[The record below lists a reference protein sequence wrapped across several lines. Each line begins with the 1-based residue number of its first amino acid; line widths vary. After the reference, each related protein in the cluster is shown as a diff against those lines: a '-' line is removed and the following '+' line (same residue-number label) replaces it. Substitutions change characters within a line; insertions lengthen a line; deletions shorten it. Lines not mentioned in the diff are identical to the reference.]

1 MSLLPAQHI
10 NKKHYYYKHRSKGPK
25 SRTWSELCWY
35 KFIQKKKKQNKSL
48 SYKGALKSLENSIL
62 AKGNSSSES
71 MLNATKVV
79 HDLYNMKT
87 NSYTIFQFNISAEKS
102 AENFN

>member
-1 MSLLPAQHI
+1 MSLLPAQQI
-10 NKKHYYYKHRSKGPK
+10 NKKHYYYKHRSKGLK
-25 SRTWSELCWY
+25 SRTWSELCRY
-35 KFIQKKKKQNKSL
+35 KFIKQNKSL
-48 SYKGALKSLENSIL
+48 SYRRALKSLENSIL
-62 AKGNSSSES
+62 AKGNNSSES
-71 MLNATKVV
+71 ILNATKVV